1 VLTVVLI
8 LALLLLAAKYSC
20 WLLLSL
26 SLLEEFYPVQP
37 ECQLISYGLCCSSET
52 LKASCSL
59 VSLRKLAVF

>member
-1 VLTVVLI
+1 VLAAALV

-20 WLLLSL
+20 QLLLSL
-26 SLLEEFYPVQP
+26 PLLEEVYSAQP
-37 ECQLISYGLCCSSET
+37 ERQLISYGPCCSSET